1 MKEKLGR
8 TKALNFALSKS
19 NSNIIAFKML
29 MMFDPYRFEISLKK

>member
-19 NSNIIAFKML
+19 NSNIITIQDADDVSAHIDLK
-29 MMFDPYRFEISLKK
+29 SL